1 MSSFTILTPPEPWGY
16 GAMLPAPGDAGTERV
31 IHISGWVTRGTI
43 AIGVCGP
50 DGSTIVD
57 ERRLPSRATA
67 TRFDAQLRCPAGD
80 GYCIVIRTGA
90 VPSAGEIIVDDLRDA
105 GAPDCEA
112 AWAEMPL
119 TPHPYRADWHLHF
132 GDYADSLAGRVRL
145 ADLAGAAD
153 EVMVPWFGGVLA
165 LDPHAEITRAIIGS
179 GTYEPGL
186 LWALTHLLVPGDH
199 AVMAGANVGVI
210 PAFLAHL
217 VGPDGMVIAVEPS
230 PRLFDALVGN
240 IRGLA
245 AAPAVR
251 PVRAALGAH
260 RGSASFVVA
269 PRDAS
274 GRGHLGDTA
283 DGVEVDV
290 TTIDAL
296 TADSGATSIEM
307 ILLDVEGSEVDALD
321 GARTTIARH
330 LPVVIA
336 EMEDAAAIERMET
349 RVASRLASLG
359 YLLLIIET
367 GTGATAAFPEVPGG
381 TSWALMAIPP
391 RLQSSAIIDA
401 LTHSRRVGA
410 DGAPSWVSEHAIV
423 EAREAGLMVTAPDIA
438 WGYLAEWRL
447 PNAPDSPVADVVIEV
462 TAHAESG
469 PAQFVLLDRAED
481 RITEVAVI
489 PPAAD
494 RIVLKAPAG
503 PSERSLILRTGA
515 RGGGR
520 VSMSTPL
527 AVTRPP
533 RLNPVLRA
541 SDVAFD
547 DVPDAAPER
556 QGGIGSFTDALADHI
571 NVTRLDWLRA
581 LRLDVAGQRVVDFG
595 AGIGV
600 FASFFVDGGA
610 RYLGLEGRLANIEV
624 ARTRVP
630 EAEFIQADLRRV
642 TPEDI
647 PEDIDIG
654 FLFGLLYHLDNP
666 RPLLDALGASP
677 ARLLIIETQ
686 VCDSSLPVLLAQQDP
701 FTENQALDG
710 RGSRPSVPWLINA
723 TRQAGFSC
731 IASSSLP
738 VAHPDFGFVSHDDGS
753 WRRDGHNLRVAFVAA
768 RDDRD
773 IPAHLVRA

>member
-1 MSSFTILTPPEPWGY
+1 
-16 GAMLPAPGDAGTERV
+16 MLPAPGDADTERV
-31 IHISGWVTRGTI
+31 IRISGWVTRGAI
-43 AIGVCGP
+43 AIGVCTP

-57 ERRLPSRATA
+57 ERRLPSHAAA

-90 VPSAGEIIVDDLRDA
+90 VTSAGEVIVDDLRDA

-119 TPHPYRADWHLHF
+119 TPHPYRADWHLHY

-145 ADLAGAAD
+145 ASLAGAAD

-186 LWALTHLLVPGDH
+186 LWALTHLVVPGDH
-199 AVMAGANVGVI
+199 AVMAGANIGVI

-251 PVRAALGAH
+251 PVRAALGDH

-296 TADSGATSIEM
+296 TADSGAASIEM

-321 GARTTIARH
+321 GARATIARH

-381 TSWALMAIPP
+381 ASWALMAIPP

-423 EAREAGLMVTAPDIA
+423 EAREDGLMVTAPDIA

-447 PNAPDSPVADVVIEV
+447 PNAPDSPVADAVIEV

-489 PPAAD
+489 PPAAA

-503 PSERSLILRTGA
+503 PAERSLILRTGA

-701 FTENQALDG
+701 LTENQALDG

-738 VAHPDFGFVSHDDGS
+738 VAHPDFGFASLDDGS
-753 WRRDGHNLRVAFVAA
+753 WGRDGHNLRVAFVAA
-768 RDDRD
+768 RHDRD